1 MRPALF
7 VNIHSF
13 IEISFSR
20 LKPTSWLERLPRFF
34 YEVSLFF
41 KFWTD
46 ICCDCLL
53 MSYVDTIVFHLFP
66 DLYKNK
72 KMVWS
77 HRLTAKVSLKVFL
90 IIWQK
95 FKCWQTGWQ
104 FIFSVWN
111 QRTLCQQ
118 MSKGRPSF
126 PQLWQ
131 PNLKLDRLWYNN
143 RAQY

>member
-20 LKPTSWLERLPRFF
+20 LKPTCFF

-41 KFWTD
+41 KCWTD

-90 IIWQK
+90 IIGKSLNVDRRADNLYFQCGIK
-95 FKCWQTGWQ
+95 GHYANRCPKGDLAFLSSGNQT
-104 FIFSVWN
+104 WN
-111 QRTLCQQ
+111 LTDCDTIIEHNTR
-118 MSKGRPSF
+118 
-126 PQLWQ
+126 
-131 PNLKLDRLWYNN
+131 
-143 RAQY
+143 